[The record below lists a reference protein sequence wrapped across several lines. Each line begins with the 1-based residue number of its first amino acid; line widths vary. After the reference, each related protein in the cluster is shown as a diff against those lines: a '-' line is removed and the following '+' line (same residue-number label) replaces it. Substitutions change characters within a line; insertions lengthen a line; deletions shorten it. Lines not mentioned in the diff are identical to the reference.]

1 MGTFHSVKDAVK
13 LFNAGFSG
21 GGHLNQ
27 RQEQIGVLVEETNI
41 SFWKKEVN
49 KLKEK
54 INNAEAAKIEAL
66 LELEE
71 ATKTVELLNHELIIR
86 QNMNIDDKSLDLST
100 SVRAVASEL
109 GLAKQYETE
118 LGIRQNM
125 RNAEKGLDLTSNARV
140 VTSELGVAKES
151 LHRVAEE
158 ESELCVL
165 MESLKLELQNV
176 KKEHSQLKGIE
187 QRQRDQAVE
196 ELNKETQ
203 VAKNELLLLEE
214 ELKIALLEAQE
225 AKASEEHARQRL
237 NVAETLVLQSDVR
250 LAERK
255 ETGAAELSEV
265 KETGAT
271 ELSETEALRACR
283 DETLKKLAMSERE
296 IEDIKAATQEALKKA
311 EMAEEATVVVDAE
324 LKRRRKAASR
334 VLAESKM
341 CAKSL
346 PSSKEVHKPKP
357 RSASKD
363 GCLVKC

>member
-1 MGTFHSVKDAVK
+1 M
-13 LFNAGFSG
+13 
-21 GGHLNQ
+21 
-27 RQEQIGVLVEETNI
+27 NI
-41 SFWKKEVN
+41 SLWNKEVN
-49 KLKEK
+49 NLKDRIK
-54 INNAEAAKIEAL
+54 NAETAKIEAL

-71 ATKTVELLNHELIIR
+71 AKKTVEHLISR
-86 QNMNIDDKSLDLST
+86 RNMRIDEKCLDLT
-100 SVRAVASEL
+100 SSNVRAVTSEL
-109 GLAKQYETE
+109 GLAKE
-118 LGIRQNM
+118 LLQRVAEEESEFGIRQNV
-125 RNAEKGLDLTSNARV
+125 RNAENASDLSSNARV

-158 ESELCVL
+158 ETELCIL

-176 KKEHSQLKGIE
+176 KKEHSQLKVIE

-196 ELNKETQ
+196 ELKKETED
-203 VAKNELLLLEE
+203 AKKELLLLEE
-214 ELKIALLEAQE
+214 ELKIALFEAQE

-250 LAERK
+250 SAEMK
-255 ETGAAELSEV
+255 ESGAA
-265 KETGAT
+265 

-324 LKRRRKAASR
+324 LKRRRKAARR

-346 PSSKEVHKPKP
+346 PSAKEVHKPKP

>member
-27 RQEQIGVLVEETNI
+27 RQEQIGVFVEETNI
-41 SFWKKEVN
+41 CFWDTEVN

-54 INNAEAAKIEAL
+54 VNNAETAKIEAL

-71 ATKTVELLNHELIIR
+71 AKKTVEHLNQKLIIR
-86 QNMNIDDKSLDLST
+86 QNMRNDEKSLDLS
-100 SVRAVASEL
+100 SNVRAVTSEL
-109 GLAKQYETE
+109 GLAKE
-118 LGIRQNM
+118 LLQRVAKEESELEYRQNM
-125 RNAEKGLDLTSNARV
+125 RTDEKGLDLSSNVRV
-140 VTSELGVAKES
+140 VTSELGFAKES

-158 ESELCVL
+158 ETELCVL

-176 KKEHSQLKGIE
+176 KREHSQHREVE
-187 QRQRDQAVE
+187 QRERDQAIE
-196 ELNKETQ
+196 ELKKETDD
-203 VAKNELLLLEE
+203 AKKELLLLEE
-214 ELKIALLEAQE
+214 ELKIALFEAQE
-225 AKASEEHARQRL
+225 AKDAEEHARQRL
-237 NVAETLVLQSDVR
+237 NVAETTLVLQSEVR
-250 LAERK
+250 LAEAK
-255 ETGAAELSEV
+255 ES
-265 KETGAT
+265 GAT
-271 ELSETEALRACR
+271 EISETEALRACR

-296 IEDIKAATQEALKKA
+296 IEDIKAATLEAMKKA
-311 EMAEEATVVVDAE
+311 ELAEEATVVVDAE

-346 PSSKEVHKPKP
+346 PSAKEVHKSKP